1 MHLLQVE
8 SILNPVRGI
17 RDAQA
22 RAGITP
28 TDHSRHNIL
37 AIKEQSRLN
46 ALQKQQQEEQAQQ
59 HLRPQMRRTTSGSAG
74 GAGPGGINR
83 TLSGGG
89 RAAAAGAGRPVIVRS
104 VSGNAAAGGR
114 SASGGGS
121 SDGRDFVQ
129 ENKAAAA
136 AASRPVKAESRQDSG
151 AAYLQK
157 SEYGQVPGYLL
168 QRKVEMAQQE
178 AAMQAAKQAAQIPA
192 GARLRATNNSAAAA
206 TALTAFTPAPAR
218 CLRFVSMSLHRTLVG
233 CVCTSAPS
241 ALACTQLL
249 PGHIPASC
257 TNLTYTS
264 FTAHISASAG
274 LRQMPEAERLATLQL
289 LDANKAEVEARLSAL
304 PIIIETPSAVR
315 HAAKHAGGAYRRQRY
330 NVPWHCPQQCLLLTA
345 LNDTERHCNNQAAFF
360 SAHMHADGLLDQCPC
375 ACHVATAAP
384 HVCRSGTRMSW
395 SADCGRLRMLA
406 GFSAAQMCWCTLGSS
421 SSRAVYGER

>member
-1 MHLLQVE
+1 MARRQREKEESVYDWGRLGSAPAVGAAAPKVQTYNVPAPAAAPKVKMHVDSSQVE

-83 TLSGGG
+83 SLSGGG

-192 GARLRATNNSAAAA
+192 G
-206 TALTAFTPAPAR
+206 
-218 CLRFVSMSLHRTLVG
+218 
-233 CVCTSAPS
+233 
-241 ALACTQLL
+241 
-249 PGHIPASC
+249 
-257 TNLTYTS
+257 
-264 FTAHISASAG
+264 

-304 PIIIETPSAVR
+304 PIIIETPSAIR
-315 HAAKHAGGAYRRQRY
+315 HKDELERRLREIEDARRIFSRPNVLVHAG
-330 NVPWHCPQQCLLLTA
+330 QQ
-345 LNDTERHCNNQAAFF
+345 Q
-360 SAHMHADGLLDQCPC
+360 
-375 ACHVATAAP
+375 
-384 HVCRSGTRMSW
+384 
-395 SADCGRLRMLA
+395 
-406 GFSAAQMCWCTLGSS
+406 
-421 SSRAVYGER
+421 